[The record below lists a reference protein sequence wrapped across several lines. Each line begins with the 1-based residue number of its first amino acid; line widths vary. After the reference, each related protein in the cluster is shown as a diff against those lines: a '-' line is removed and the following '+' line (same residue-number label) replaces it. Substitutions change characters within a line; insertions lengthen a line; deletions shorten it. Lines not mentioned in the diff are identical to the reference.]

1 MLLLLLCCCCCCAAA
16 TAHLRV
22 MVRLVCI
29 LHVMYLTV
37 NLLEEVKAVEEDFGE
52 VLALE
57 HVEDRDE
64 AGGGPSVAEVVGLDE
79 LFYNLF

>member
-1 MLLLLLCCCCCCAAA
+1 VLLLLLCCCCCCAAA

>member
-1 MLLLLLCCCCCCAAA
+1 
-16 TAHLRV
+16 
-22 MVRLVCI
+22 
-29 LHVMYLTV
+29 MYLTV

>member
-1 MLLLLLCCCCCCAAA
+1 MSCAAVA
-16 TAHLRV
+16 VLLRRHLRV

-29 LHVMYLTV
+29 LHIMYLTV